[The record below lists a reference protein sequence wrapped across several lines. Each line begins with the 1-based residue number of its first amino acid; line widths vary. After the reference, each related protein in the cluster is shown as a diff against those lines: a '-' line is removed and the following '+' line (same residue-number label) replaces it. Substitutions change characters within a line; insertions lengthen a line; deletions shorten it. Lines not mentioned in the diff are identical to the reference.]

1 MGILFRILLLG
12 AVALMAAAC
21 QPQVGRTHLA
31 PDEKIQIARS
41 VWDNFEEYKRTMGR
55 GGGAFV
61 VSENGL
67 SSAYAYCP
75 ADRCRPGS
83 MTQSA
88 IELCEGAGV
97 KCVVFAQ
104 GTSIKVDYEIVD

>member
-1 MGILFRILLLG
+1 MLLRVSVL
-12 AVALMAAAC
+12 AVLCAMMAAC

-31 PDEKIQIARS
+31 SDEKIQISRS
-41 VWDNFEEYKRTMGR
+41 VWDRFEEYKRSMGR

-61 VSENGL
+61 VAEDGL
-67 SSAYAYCP
+67 TSAYTYCP

-104 GTSIKVDYEIVD
+104 GTSIKVDYDVVD

>member
-1 MGILFRILLLG
+1 MLLRVSFLA
-12 AVALMAAAC
+12 AVALVAAAC

-31 PDEKIQIARS
+31 SDEKIQISRS
-41 VWDNFEEYKRTMGR
+41 VWDRFEEYKRSMGR

-61 VSENGL
+61 VSEDGL
-67 SSAYAYCP
+67 TSAYTYCP

-83 MTQSA
+83 MTQGA

-104 GTSIKVDYEIVD
+104 GTSIKVDYDVVE

>member
-1 MGILFRILLLG
+1 MWVKIAAL
-12 AVALMAAAC
+12 AVASALVAAC
-21 QPQVGRTHLA
+21 QPQIGRVNMA
-31 PDEKIQIARS
+31 SDEKIQITSA
-41 VWDNFEEYKRTMGR
+41 VWNNFLEYKRAMGR

-61 VSENGL
+61 VSEDGL
-67 SSAYAYCP
+67 TSGYTYCP

-83 MTQSA
+83 MTQGA

-104 GTSIKVDYEIVD
+104 GTSIKVDYEVVD